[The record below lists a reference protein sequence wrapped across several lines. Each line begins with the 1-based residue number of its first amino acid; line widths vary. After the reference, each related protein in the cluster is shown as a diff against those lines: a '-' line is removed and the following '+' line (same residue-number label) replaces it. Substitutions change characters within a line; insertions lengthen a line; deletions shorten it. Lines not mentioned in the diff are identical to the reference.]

1 VPFYQKRAFDVTKAL
16 VFSNFMHSQHGVG
29 ECLICKIFKNAAI
42 MLLHWRNT
50 MLLLLLAI
58 PLLGT
63 VWALWRW
70 YLVPKKKRLSTP
82 SVKHPSA
89 DRKIWK
95 TIVKVNN
102 DE

>member
-1 VPFYQKRAFDVTKAL
+1 
-16 VFSNFMHSQHGVG
+16 
-29 ECLICKIFKNAAI
+29 
-42 MLLHWRNT
+42 MLLYWRNT

-58 PLLGT
+58 SFLGAA
-63 VWALWRW
+63 WALWRW
-70 YLVPKKKRLSTP
+70 FLVAKNHRSSTP

-89 DRKIWK
+89 DRKTWK